1 MPASTFLPTFSVC
14 ILTCDHPEGLQ
25 RALQAVAESTM
36 PPHQLIVTD
45 DSSGYATREM
55 MRCDHP
61 DVTYLEGPRRCRAAN
76 RNRALRAVTGSHV
89 LFLDDQTLLGPTF
102 LQQMAECIADDHIRR
117 ATAGCA
123 TPLIL
128 TGTEVCQG
136 QPGRPRKPAFLGDP
150 TQDYRRGERLRS
162 VLLHSAVFPRALFEQ
177 ASFDEQL
184 AGGYDELELT
194 GRAVQEL
201 GYRIELV
208 ASAVNQRLPD
218 TRPSGPSGS
227 SGSSSPAARAER
239 AGPACDAARLY
250 VACQRYRRGQR
261 RPVKTALFLLLALPH
276 ALGRDLRTAGARG
289 ASDFYATAG
298 RLWQLLR
305 DPRADRGEG
314 TSAAGLGVPLPRD

>member
-55 MRCDHP
+55 MRRDYP
-61 DVTYLEGPRRCRAAN
+61 DITYLEGPRRCRAAN
-76 RNRALRAVTGSHV
+76 RNRALRAATGSHV
-89 LFLDDQTLLGPTF
+89 LFLDDQTLLGATF

-136 QPGRPRKPAFLGDP
+136 QRGQPRKPAFLGHP
-150 TQDYRRGERLRS
+150 TLDYRRGERLRS
-162 VLLHSAVFPRALFEQ
+162 VLLHSAVFPRELF
-177 ASFDEQL
+177 AHVAFDEQL
-184 AGGYDELELT
+184 AGGYDELELA
-194 GRAVQEL
+194 GQAVQEL

-208 ASAVNQRLPD
+208 PSAVNQRS
-218 TRPSGPSGS
+218 PS
-227 SGSSSPAARAER
+227 ARAER
-239 AGPACDAARLY
+239 PCPASEAARLY
-250 VACQRYRRGQR
+250 VACRRYDRGHR
-261 RPVKTALFLLLALPH
+261 RPVKKALFLMLALPH
-276 ALGRDLRTAGARG
+276 ALGRDLRAAGPRGAGA
-289 ASDFYATAG
+289 FYATAG
-298 RLWQLLR
+298 CLWQLLR
-305 DPRADRGEG
+305 GSRADVREG
-314 TSAAGLGVPLPRD
+314 AAGASGLGAPLPRD

>member
-55 MRCDHP
+55 MRRDHP
-61 DVTYLEGPRRCRAAN
+61 DITYLEGPRRCRAAN
-76 RNRALRAVTGSHV
+76 RNRALRAATGSHV

-102 LQQMAECIADDHIRR
+102 LQQMAECIADDHLRR

-162 VLLHSAVFPRALFEQ
+162 VLLHSAVFPRALFEH

-208 ASAVNQRLPD
+208 ASAVNQRLPGTAP
-218 TRPSGPSGS
+218 TRLT
-227 SGSSSPAARAER
+227 ARAER

-250 VACQRYRRGQR
+250 VACQRYRRGHR
-261 RPVKTALFLLLALPH
+261 RPVKAALFLLLALPH
-276 ALGRDLRTAGARG
+276 ALGRDLRAAGARG
-289 ASDFYATAG
+289 AGDFYATAG
-298 RLWQLLR
+298 CLWQLLR
-305 DPRADRGEG
+305 GTRADLGEG
-314 TSAAGLGVPLPRD
+314 ASAGGLGVPLPRD